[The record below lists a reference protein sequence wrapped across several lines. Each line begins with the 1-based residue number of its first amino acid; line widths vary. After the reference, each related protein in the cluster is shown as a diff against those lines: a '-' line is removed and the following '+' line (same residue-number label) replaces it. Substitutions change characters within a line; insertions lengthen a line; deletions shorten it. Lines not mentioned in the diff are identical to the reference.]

1 MSQMFAHIAKTDG
14 IGGLYRGV
22 RIPTLN
28 GSLRLILTKA

>member
-22 RIPTLN
+22 RNPPPL
-28 GSLRLILTKA
+28 LFARHYH